1 MPKGRSDQSM
11 KAQSIALATVTLLAG
26 VLIGVVGTHSFQIS
40 DEAVGDVTR
49 QQSATDTPAAKLRA
63 SLNTRMVEHVYLTEM
78 AVAAA
83 YRKDP
88 FLSQRFTALEKNA
101 NQLAAELGVLE
112 GTSQEELRQLGQQ
125 QVSALRGYA
134 VAARRQNPG
143 DMRRHRQQLSE
154 FTNQLAGVI
163 SQDLDMS
170 KQHLQQSLQTHIKY
184 MERILNA
191 RAAGNYQEA
200 RKQRKQAKTH
210 IQQLSNELAAGISS
224 AYPEEFE

>member
-1 MPKGRSDQSM
+1 MPKGRSDQPM

-26 VLIGVVGTHSFQIS
+26 VLIGVVGTHSFQMS
-40 DEAVGDVTR
+40 DEAVTDVTR
-49 QQSATDTPAAKLRA
+49 QQSATDTPAAQLRA

-83 YRKDP
+83 YRKDRS
-88 FLSQRFTALEKNA
+88 LSQRFTALEKNA
-101 NQLAAELGVLE
+101 DQLAAELGVLDN
-112 GTSQEELRQLGQQ
+112 TSQEELRQLGQQ

-143 DMRRHRQQLSE
+143 AMRRHRQQLGE

-170 KQHLQQSLQTHIKY
+170 KQHLKQSLQTHIKY

-191 RAAGNYQEA
+191 RAAGNYREA

-210 IQQLSNELAAGISS
+210 MQQLSNELAAAISS
-224 AYPEEFE
+224 AYPEEF

>member
-1 MPKGRSDQSM
+1 MPKGRSDQFM

-26 VLIGVVGTHSFQIS
+26 VLIGVVGTHSFQVS
-40 DEAVGDVTR
+40 DEAVSDVTR

-88 FLSQRFTALEKNA
+88 SLSQRFTALEKNA
-101 NQLAAELGVLE
+101 DQLAAESGILE

-170 KQHLQQSLQTHIKY
+170 KQHLKQSLQTHIKY

-210 IQQLSNELAAGISS
+210 MQQLSDELAADISS